1 MSPLPYTMNGSSSSF
16 GQVAAFLGTGGP
28 VIWLLLAISIAAL
41 SVVLLKL
48 WQFFSLRPEHNEE
61 LPQALS
67 AWREARYEEA
77 WQMLKT
83 ERFSSEIVA
92 LAMRELAQGGTD
104 QATLREELERVALA
118 KLNALRAQLPALEVI
133 GTLTPLLGLLG
144 TVLGM
149 IAAFRA
155 MEVAGSQVDPS
166 VLSGGIWQALLT
178 TAMGLA
184 IAIPVMAAYNW
195 MDRKSQR
202 VSEQIND
209 AVTQVFT
216 HYNRGNFQ
224 DRAGSSPSDPHAP

>member
-1 MSPLPYTMNGSSSSF
+1 MNGSSSPF
-16 GQVAAFLGTGGP
+16 GQVAAFLDAGGP
-28 VIWLLLAISIAAL
+28 VVWLLLAISIAAL

-48 WQFFSLRPEHNEE
+48 WQFFRLRPEHNEE
-61 LPQALS
+61 LPHALS
-67 AWREARYEEA
+67 AWRQGQNEQA
-77 WQMLKT
+77 WQMLKP
-83 ERFSSEIVA
+83 ERFSSEIVV
-92 LAMRELAQGGTD
+92 LAMRELAEGGAN
-104 QATLREELERVALA
+104 QATLREELERVALG

-155 MEVAGSQVDPS
+155 MEAAGSQVDPS

-195 MDRKSQR
+195 MDRKAQR

-216 HYNRGNFQ
+216 HYNRGSAQ
-224 DRAGSSPSDPHAP
+224 HPADSSTSESHAP

>member
-1 MSPLPYTMNGSSSSF
+1 MNGAESSLAR
-16 GQVAAFLGTGGP
+16 VAAFLDAGGP
-28 VIWLLLAISIAAL
+28 VVWLLLAISVAAL

-48 WQFFSLRPEHNEE
+48 WQFFRLRPEHNEE

-67 AWREARYEEA
+67 SWRKGEYDQAWR
-77 WQMLKT
+77 MLND
-83 ERFSSEIVA
+83 ERFSSEVVA
-92 LAMRELAQGGTD
+92 LAMRELARGDTD
-104 QATLREELERVALA
+104 QITLKEELERVALA
-118 KLNALRAQLPALEVI
+118 RLNVLRAQLPALENI

-155 MEVAGSQVDPS
+155 MELAGNQVDPA

-195 MDRKSQR
+195 MDRKTQR
-202 VSEQIND
+202 VAEQIND

-216 HYNRGNFQ
+216 LYNGGSIRETAGATAP
-224 DRAGSSPSDPHAP
+224 DRDAA

>member
-1 MSPLPYTMNGSSSSF
+1 MNGVEGSVAR
-16 GQVAAFLGTGGP
+16 VAAFLDAGGP
-28 VIWLLLAISIAAL
+28 VVWLLLAISVGAL
-41 SVVLLKL
+41 SVVLMKL
-48 WQFFSLRPEHNEE
+48 WQFFRLRPEHNDE

-67 AWREARYEEA
+67 AWRKGQHEKA
-77 WQMLKT
+77 WSMLNG
-83 ERFSSEIVA
+83 ERFSSGVVA
-92 LAMRELAQGGTD
+92 LAMRELARGDTD
-104 QATLREELERVALA
+104 QATLKEELERVALA
-118 KLNALRAQLPALEVI
+118 RLNVLRAQLPALEVI

-155 MEVAGSQVDPS
+155 MELAGNQVDPA

-195 MDRKSQR
+195 MDRKTQR
-202 VSEQIND
+202 VAELIND

-216 HYNRGNFQ
+216 LYNGRSIR
-224 DRAGSSPSDPHAP
+224 DTAGAAAPDPNAD

>member
-1 MSPLPYTMNGSSSSF
+1 MNGSGSPF
-16 GQVAAFLGTGGP
+16 GQLAAFLEAGGP
-28 VIWLLLAISIAAL
+28 VVWLLLAISIGAL
-41 SVVLLKL
+41 SIVLIKL
-48 WQFFSLRPEHNEE
+48 WQFFQLRPEHNEE

-67 AWREARYEEA
+67 AWRQGQLEEA
-77 WQMLKT
+77 WRMLKT

-92 LAMRELAQGGTD
+92 LAMRELAEGNMH
-104 QATLREELERVALA
+104 QATLREELERVALR
-118 KLNALRAQLPALEVI
+118 KLNSLRAQLPALEAI

-155 MEVAGSQVDPS
+155 MEIAGSQVDPS

-184 IAIPVMAAYNW
+184 IAIPVMAAFNW
-195 MDRKSQR
+195 MDRKAQR
-202 VSEQIND
+202 VAERIND

-216 HYNRGNFQ
+216 LYNSKGARGE
-224 DRAGSSPSDPHAP
+224 AGPPTPESHAS

>member
-1 MSPLPYTMNGSSSSF
+1 MNGADGVF
-16 GQVAAFLGTGGP
+16 ARVAAFLEAGGP
-28 VIWLLLAISIAAL
+28 VVWLLLAISVGAL
-41 SVVLLKL
+41 AVVLLKL
-48 WQFFSLRPEHNEE
+48 WQFFRLRPEHNDE
-61 LPQALS
+61 LPAALS
-67 AWREARYEEA
+67 AWRRGERGQA
-77 WQMLKT
+77 WRLLKP

-92 LAMRELAQGGTD
+92 LAMRELARGGAD
-104 QATLREELERVALA
+104 QATLREELERLSLT
-118 KLNALRAQLPALEVI
+118 KLQRLRTQLPALEVI

-155 MEVAGSQVDPS
+155 MEMAGSQVDPA

-195 MDRKSQR
+195 MDRKAQR
-202 VSEQIND
+202 VAEQIND

-216 HYNRGNFQ
+216 LYNSRSAEEKA
-224 DRAGSSPSDPHAP
+224 DSSTPRKHAA

>member
-1 MSPLPYTMNGSSSSF
+1 MNGVEGSVAR
-16 GQVAAFLGTGGP
+16 VAAFLDAGGP
-28 VIWLLLAISIAAL
+28 VVWLLLAISVGAL
-41 SVVLLKL
+41 SVVLMKL
-48 WQFFSLRPEHNEE
+48 WQFFRLRPEHNDE

-67 AWREARYEEA
+67 AWRKGQHEKA
-77 WQMLKT
+77 WSMLNG
-83 ERFSSEIVA
+83 ERFSSGVVA
-92 LAMRELAQGGTD
+92 LAMRELARGDTD
-104 QATLREELERVALA
+104 QATLKEELERVALA
-118 KLNALRAQLPALEVI
+118 RLNVLRAQLPALEVI

-155 MEVAGSQVDPS
+155 MELAGSQVDPA

-195 MDRKSQR
+195 MDRKTQR
-202 VSEQIND
+202 VAEQIND

-216 HYNRGNFQ
+216 LYNGRSIR
-224 DRAGSSPSDPHAP
+224 DTAGGAAPDPNAD

>member
-1 MSPLPYTMNGSSSSF
+1 MNGAEGSL
-16 GQVAAFLGTGGP
+16 GRLGAFLETGGP
-28 VIWLLLAISIAAL
+28 VVWILLAISIAAL
-41 SVVLLKL
+41 SILLMKL
-48 WQFFSLRPEHNEE
+48 WQFFKLRPEHNEE
-61 LPQALS
+61 LPEALS
-67 AWREARYEEA
+67 TWRQGRHEEA
-77 WQMLKT
+77 WRMLRT
-83 ERFSSEIVA
+83 DRFSSEIVA
-92 LAMRELAQGGTD
+92 LAMRELATGNAQ
-104 QATLREELERVALA
+104 QATLREELERIALA
-118 KLNALRAQLPALEVI
+118 KLNGLRAQLPALEVI

-195 MDRKSQR
+195 MDRKTQR

-216 HYNRGNFQ
+216 LYNGR
-224 DRAGSSPSDPHAP
+224 DAREDSAGPSASGSHAA

>member
-1 MSPLPYTMNGSSSSF
+1 MNGAEGSLAR
-16 GQVAAFLGTGGP
+16 VAAFLDAGGP
-28 VIWLLLAISIAAL
+28 VVWLLLAISVGAL
-41 SVVLLKL
+41 SVVLMKL
-48 WQFFSLRPEHNEE
+48 WQFFRLRPEHNDE

-67 AWREARYEEA
+67 AWRKGRHEQA
-77 WQMLKT
+77 WSMLNG
-83 ERFSSEIVA
+83 ERFSSEVVA
-92 LAMRELAQGGTD
+92 LAMRELARGDTD
-104 QATLREELERVALA
+104 QATLKEELERVALA
-118 KLNALRAQLPALEVI
+118 RLNVLRAHLPALEVI

-155 MEVAGSQVDPS
+155 MELAGSQVDPA

-195 MDRKSQR
+195 MDRKTQR
-202 VSEQIND
+202 VAEQIND

-216 HYNRGNFQ
+216 LYNGRSIR
-224 DRAGSSPSDPHAP
+224 DTAGAATRDPNAA

>member
-1 MSPLPYTMNGSSSSF
+1 MNGAEGSLAR
-16 GQVAAFLGTGGP
+16 VAAFLDAGGP
-28 VIWLLLAISIAAL
+28 VVWLLLAISVGAL
-41 SVVLLKL
+41 SVVLMKL
-48 WQFFSLRPEHNEE
+48 WQFFRLRPEHNDE

-67 AWREARYEEA
+67 AWRKGQHEKA
-77 WQMLKT
+77 WSMLNG
-83 ERFSSEIVA
+83 ERFSSGVVA
-92 LAMRELAQGGTD
+92 LAMRELARGDTD
-104 QATLREELERVALA
+104 QATLKEELERVALA
-118 KLNALRAQLPALEVI
+118 RLNVLRAQLPALEVI

-155 MEVAGSQVDPS
+155 MELAGSQVDPA

-195 MDRKSQR
+195 MDRKTQR
-202 VSEQIND
+202 VAEQIND

-216 HYNRGNFQ
+216 LYNGRSIR
-224 DRAGSSPSDPHAP
+224 DTAGAAAPDPNAD

>member
-1 MSPLPYTMNGSSSSF
+1 MNGAEGSL
-16 GQVAAFLGTGGP
+16 GRLVAFLETGGP
-28 VIWLLLAISIAAL
+28 VVWILLAISIAAL
-41 SVVLLKL
+41 SILLMKL
-48 WQFFSLRPEHNEE
+48 WQFFQLRPEHNEE
-61 LPQALS
+61 LPEALS
-67 AWREARYEEA
+67 TWRQGRHEEA
-77 WQMLKT
+77 WRMLKN

-92 LAMRELAQGGTD
+92 LAMRELAQGNAH
-104 QATLREELERVALA
+104 QATLREELERIALA
-118 KLNALRAQLPALEVI
+118 KLNGLRAQLPALEVI

-195 MDRKSQR
+195 MDRKTQR

-216 HYNRGNFQ
+216 LYNSRDAQEDSG
-224 DRAGSSPSDPHAP
+224 GPSTTVSHAA

>member
-1 MSPLPYTMNGSSSSF
+1 MNGSEGSL
-16 GQVAAFLGTGGP
+16 GLLAAFLETGGP
-28 VIWLLLAISIAAL
+28 VVWILLAISIAAL
-41 SVVLLKL
+41 SILLMKL
-48 WQFFSLRPEHNEE
+48 WQFFQLRPEHNEE
-61 LPQALS
+61 LPEALS
-67 AWREARYEEA
+67 TWRQGRHEEA
-77 WQMLKT
+77 WRMLRT

-92 LAMRELAQGGTD
+92 LAMRELAQGQAH
-104 QATLREELERVALA
+104 QATLREELERIALA
-118 KLNALRAQLPALEVI
+118 KLNGLRAQLPALEVI

-195 MDRKSQR
+195 MDRKTQR

-216 HYNRGNFQ
+216 LYNSRGAQ
-224 DRAGSSPSDPHAP
+224 DTAEPSTSGSHAA

>member
-1 MSPLPYTMNGSSSSF
+1 MEGSLASI
-16 GQVAAFLGTGGP
+16 AAFLDAGGP
-28 VIWLLLAISIAAL
+28 VVWLLLAISVGAL
-41 SVVLLKL
+41 SVVLMKL
-48 WQFFSLRPEHNEE
+48 WQFFRLRPEHNEE
-61 LPQALS
+61 LPKALS
-67 AWREARYEEA
+67 AWRKGRHEQA
-77 WQMLKT
+77 WSMLRT
-83 ERFSSEIVA
+83 ERFSSEVVA
-92 LAMRELAQGGTD
+92 LAMRELARGDAD
-104 QATLREELERVALA
+104 QATLKEELERVALA
-118 KLNALRAQLPALEVI
+118 RLKVLRAQLPALEVI

-195 MDRKSQR
+195 MDRKTQR

-216 HYNRGNFQ
+216 LYNGR
-224 DRAGSSPSDPHAP
+224 DAREDSAGPSASGSHAA

>member
-1 MSPLPYTMNGSSSSF
+1 MNDSGSILARI
-16 GQVAAFLGTGGP
+16 AAFLDTGGP
-28 VIWLLLAISIAAL
+28 VVWLLLAISIGAL
-41 SVVLLKL
+41 SVVVLKL
-48 WQFFSLRPEHNEE
+48 WHFFRLRPEHNEE

-67 AWREARYEEA
+67 AWRQGQHDQA

-83 ERFSSEIVA
+83 ERFNSDIVA
-92 LAMRELAQGGTD
+92 LAMRELARGDTD

-118 KLNALRAQLPALEVI
+118 KLKDLRSHLPALEVI

-149 IAAFRA
+149 IAAFRG
-155 MEVAGSQVDPS
+155 MEAAGSQVDPS

-178 TAMGLA
+178 TAMGLS

-195 MDRKSQR
+195 MDRKAQR

-216 HYNRGNFQ
+216 LYNSKGAREK
-224 DRAGSSPSDPHAP
+224 AGPSPSGPHAA

>member
-1 MSPLPYTMNGSSSSF
+1 MNGSDSSLARIASF
-16 GQVAAFLGTGGP
+16 LDAGGP
-28 VIWLLLAISIAAL
+28 VVWLLLAISVAAL

-48 WQFFSLRPEHNEE
+48 WQFFRLRPEHNEE
-61 LPQALS
+61 LPHALS
-67 AWREARYEEA
+67 AWRQGEHEQA
-77 WQMLKT
+77 WQMLKA
-83 ERFSSEIVA
+83 ERFSSEIVV
-92 LAMRELAQGGTD
+92 LAMRELAEGGAD
-104 QATLREELERVALA
+104 QATLREELERVALG

-216 HYNRGNFQ
+216 LYNRGSSQ
-224 DRAGSSPSDPHAP
+224 DRAGSPPSDPHAP

>member
-1 MSPLPYTMNGSSSSF
+1 MNGAEGSL
-16 GQVAAFLGTGGP
+16 GRLAAFLEAGGP
-28 VIWLLLAISIAAL
+28 VVWILLAISIAAL
-41 SVVLLKL
+41 SILLMKL
-48 WQFFSLRPEHNEE
+48 WQFFQLRPEHNEE
-61 LPQALS
+61 LPEAL
-67 AWREARYEEA
+67 ATWRQGRHEEA
-77 WQMLKT
+77 WRMLKT

-92 LAMRELAQGGTD
+92 LAMRELARGNAH
-104 QATLREELERVALA
+104 QATLREELERIALA
-118 KLNALRAQLPALEVI
+118 QLNGLRAQLPALEVI

-195 MDRKSQR
+195 MDRKTQR

-216 HYNRGNFQ
+216 LYNSRDPQ
-224 DRAGSSPSDPHAP
+224 QTAGPSASGPHAA

>member
-1 MSPLPYTMNGSSSSF
+1 MNGSESILARIASF
-16 GQVAAFLGTGGP
+16 LDTGGP
-28 VIWLLLAISIAAL
+28 VVWLLLAISIGAL
-41 SVVLLKL
+41 SVVVLKL
-48 WQFFSLRPEHNEE
+48 WQFFRLRPEHNDE

-67 AWREARYEEA
+67 AWRQGQHEQA
-77 WQMLKT
+77 WPMLNT
-83 ERFSSEIVA
+83 ERFSSDIVA
-92 LAMRELAQGGTD
+92 LAMRELARGNAD

-118 KLNALRAQLPALEVI
+118 RLKDLRSHLPALEVI

-149 IAAFRA
+149 IAAFRG
-155 MEVAGSQVDPS
+155 MEAAGSQVDPS

-195 MDRKSQR
+195 MDRKAQR

-216 HYNRGNFQ
+216 LYNSRGA
-224 DRAGSSPSDPHAP
+224 REKAGASTSDPHAA

>member
-1 MSPLPYTMNGSSSSF
+1 MNGSGSILARI
-16 GQVAAFLGTGGP
+16 AAFLDTGGP
-28 VIWLLLAISIAAL
+28 VVWLLLAISIGAL
-41 SVVLLKL
+41 SVVVLKL
-48 WQFFSLRPEHNEE
+48 WHFFRLRPEHNEE

-67 AWREARYEEA
+67 AWRQGQHDQA

-83 ERFSSEIVA
+83 ERFSSDIVA
-92 LAMRELAQGGTD
+92 LAMRELARGDTD

-118 KLNALRAQLPALEVI
+118 KLKDLRSHLPALEVI

-149 IAAFRA
+149 ITAFRG
-155 MEVAGSQVDPS
+155 MEAAGSQVDPS

-178 TAMGLA
+178 TAMGLS

-195 MDRKSQR
+195 MDRKAQR

-216 HYNRGNFQ
+216 RYNSKGAREK
-224 DRAGSSPSDPHAP
+224 AGPSPSDPHAA

>member
-1 MSPLPYTMNGSSSSF
+1 MNEAEGSL
-16 GQVAAFLGTGGP
+16 GRLAAFLETGGP
-28 VIWLLLAISIAAL
+28 VVWILLAISIAAL
-41 SVVLLKL
+41 SILLMKL
-48 WQFFSLRPEHNEE
+48 WQFFQLRPEHNEE
-61 LPQALS
+61 LPEALS
-67 AWREARYEEA
+67 TWRQGRHEEA
-77 WQMLKT
+77 WRLLRT
-83 ERFSSEIVA
+83 DRFSSEIVA
-92 LAMRELAQGGTD
+92 LAMRELAQGHAH
-104 QATLREELERVALA
+104 QATLREELERIALA
-118 KLNALRAQLPALEVI
+118 KLNGLRAQLPALEVI

-195 MDRKSQR
+195 MDRKTQR

-216 HYNRGNFQ
+216 LYNSRDAQ
-224 DRAGSSPSDPHAP
+224 EDSAGPSTTGSHAA

>member
-1 MSPLPYTMNGSSSSF
+1 MNSSGSIL
-16 GQVAAFLGTGGP
+16 ARIEAFLDTGGP
-28 VIWLLLAISIAAL
+28 VVWLLLAISIAAL
-41 SVVLLKL
+41 SVVVLKL
-48 WQFFSLRPEHNEE
+48 WQFFRLRPEHNEE
-61 LPQALS
+61 LPQAIS
-67 AWREARYEEA
+67 AWRQGRYEQA
-77 WQMLKT
+77 WRMLKT
-83 ERFSSEIVA
+83 ERFSSDIVA
-92 LAMRELAQGGTD
+92 LAMRDLAREDAD

-118 KLNALRAQLPALEVI
+118 KLKDLRSHLPTLEVI

-155 MEVAGSQVDPS
+155 MEAAGSQVDPS

-178 TAMGLA
+178 TAIGLS

-195 MDRKSQR
+195 MDRKAQR

-216 HYNRGNFQ
+216 LYNSKGAR
-224 DRAGSSPSDPHAP
+224 DKAGPSTPDPHAA